1 MNARTSPARMA
12 ARIACGKLVDGL
24 DWAFLNEVMKAM
36 AARYTHGGPEHD
48 LFTSLAIW
56 LTATGT
62 ADEIDALDWVI
73 KDAAALMR
81 RAENR
86 TPWAD
91 EDKDHDL
98 LP

>member
-1 MNARTSPARMA
+1 MNAPTSPARMA

-24 DWAFLNEVMKAM
+24 DWAHLDELMRAM
-36 AARYTHGGPEHD
+36 AARYTCGDPEHD
-48 LFTSLAIW
+48 LFTSLANW
-56 LTATGT
+56 LAATGT

-73 KDAAALMR
+73 KDAAALLN

-91 EDKDHDL
+91 EDRDHDQA
-98 LP
+98 